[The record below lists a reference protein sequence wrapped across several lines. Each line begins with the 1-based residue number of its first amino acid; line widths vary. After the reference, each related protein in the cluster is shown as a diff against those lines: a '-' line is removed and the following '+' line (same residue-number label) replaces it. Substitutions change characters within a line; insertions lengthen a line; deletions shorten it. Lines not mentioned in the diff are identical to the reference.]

1 MTSVGIT
8 ALSIAHSA
16 TVRDNAYWESKHP
29 QMVEAA
35 SEHALAKLWA
45 PTSEQSTFD
54 RAMAP
59 YGRDP
64 FKGAKRRRVSL
75 SPDAS
80 VDLHADAA
88 TSLLEAWSGSLC
100 DIDFAIVSSLRPDT
114 IGAGD
119 AAWLARRLGLRCPAI
134 NVETACASAVMGLDL
149 ACSMVETGRASRILV
164 SASCTYARDIPETNS
179 LAWFLGDGAGAFIV
193 ERSDAAAVPLGTHRI
208 STQQTCGAFVHE
220 LVLDDAG
227 APALRMRA
235 TRGAGAVLHD
245 TAEPFLREACEGALR
260 SANVS
265 LDAIDLCV
273 FNTPTAWYADFCA
286 DTLGVPRS
294 KTISVYPETTNIGPA
309 LMSANLHRAVAT
321 GRLHPGDLVLIYA
334 VGSAS
339 TAIATVVQWGEVAL
353 GSPSGP

>member
-8 ALSIAHSA
+8 ALSIAHPP
-16 TVRDNAYWESKHP
+16 TLRDNAYWESQHP
-29 QMVEAA
+29 EMVEAA
-35 SEHALAKLWA
+35 AEHALAKLWA

-59 YGRDP
+59 YARDP
-64 FKGAKRRRVSL
+64 FKGAKTRRVAL

-80 VDLHADAA
+80 VELHARAVE
-88 TSLLEAWSGSLC
+88 SLLEAWTGTLSDL
-100 DIDFAIVSSLRPDT
+100 DFAIISSMRPDT
-114 IGAGD
+114 VAVGD
-119 AAWLARRLGLRCPAI
+119 AAWLGRRIGLRCPAI

-164 SASCTYARDIPETNS
+164 SAACTYARDILETNS

-193 ERSDAAAVPLGTHRI
+193 ERSDTAAVPLGTHRI
-208 STQQTCGAFVHE
+208 STQETCGAFVHE
-220 LVLDDAG
+220 LIIDETG

-245 TAEPFLREACEGALR
+245 TAEPFLRNACEGALR
-260 SANVS
+260 AANVS
-265 LDAIDLCV
+265 LDAVDLCV

-286 DTLGVPRS
+286 DALGIPRE
-294 KTISVYPETTNIGPA
+294 KTVSVYPDTTNIGPA
-309 LMSANLHRAVAT
+309 LMSANLHRAVSE
-321 GRLHPGDLVLIYA
+321 GRLKSGDTVLVYA

-339 TAIATVVQWGEVAL
+339 TAIATVLRWGEVPV
-353 GSPSGP
+353 GSPA